1 MSRERAMPRA
11 ISRAT
16 PRATPDQRPK
26 NSAPYLL
33 EEQVGFLLRVAM
45 QRHSTIF
52 ASGIAANLTAPQFS
66 ALVKLLQEGPL
77 SQNHLGRLIYLDVA
91 TIKGVVERLRAR
103 GLVTSKDD
111 PRDGRRHVITLTPT
125 GRRLVEAAIPQA
137 AKITEKTLAPLS
149 EKERA
154 QFVQLLKKL
163 G

>member
-1 MSRERAMPRA
+1 MS
-11 ISRAT
+11 
-16 PRATPDQRPK
+16 RATPDQRPK
-26 NSAPYLL
+26 NSTLYLL

-52 ASGIAANLTAPQFS
+52 TAEIMADLTAPQFS

-103 GLVTSKDD
+103 GLVTSRDD
-111 PRDGRRHVITLTPT
+111 PRDARRHMITLTPA
-125 GRRLVEAAIPQA
+125 GRRLVEAAIPIAGQT
-137 AKITEKTLAPLS
+137 TEKTLAPLS
-149 EKERA
+149 DKEQA
-154 QFVQLLKKL
+154 TLLHLLKKL

>member
-1 MSRERAMPRA
+1 MSRERVMPRA
-11 ISRAT
+11 T
-16 PRATPDQRPK
+16 LDQRPK
-26 NSAPYLL
+26 NSATYQL

-52 ASGIAANLTAPQFS
+52 TSEITGNLTAPQFS

-111 PRDGRRHVITLTPT
+111 PRDARRHVITLTPT

-137 AKITEKTLAPLS
+137 VKITEKTLEPLS

-154 QFVQLLKKL
+154 MLLQLLKKIV
-163 G
+163 

>member
-1 MSRERAMPRA
+1 MSRERVM
-11 ISRAT
+11 SRT
-16 PRATPDQRPK
+16 TIEQRPK
-26 NSAPYLL
+26 NSTAYQL

-52 ASGIAANLTAPQFS
+52 TSEITGNLTAPQFS
-66 ALVKLLQEGPL
+66 ALVKLLQQGPL

-103 GLVTSKDD
+103 GLVTSKQD
-111 PRDGRRHVITLTPT
+111 PRDGRRHTIALTPA

-137 AKITEKTLAPLS
+137 MKITEKTLEPLS
-149 EKERA
+149 EKEQA
-154 QFVQLLKKL
+154 AFLQLLKKL

>member
-1 MSRERAMPRA
+1 MSRTTLEP
-11 ISRAT
+11 
-16 PRATPDQRPK
+16 RPK
-26 NSAPYLL
+26 NSVAYQL

-52 ASGIAANLTAPQFS
+52 TSEITGNLTAPQFS

-91 TIKGVVERLRAR
+91 TIKGVVERLRTR

-111 PRDGRRHVITLTPT
+111 PRDARRHVITLTPT
-125 GRRLVEAAIPQA
+125 GRRLVEAAIAQA
-137 AKITEKTLAPLS
+137 VKITEKTLEPLS
-149 EKERA
+149 DKVRTM
-154 QFVQLLKKL
+154 LLLVFKKL

>member
-11 ISRAT
+11 T
-16 PRATPDQRPK
+16 LDQRPK
-26 NSAPYLL
+26 NSVAYQLD
-33 EEQVGFLLRVAM
+33 EQVGFLLRVAM

-52 ASGIAANLTAPQFS
+52 TSEITGSLTAPQFS

-103 GLVTSKDD
+103 GLVTSKND
-111 PRDGRRHVITLTPT
+111 PRDARRHVITLTPT

-137 AKITEKTLAPLS
+137 VKITEKTLEPLS

-154 QFVQLLKKL
+154 ILLQLLKKIV
-163 G
+163 

>member
-11 ISRAT
+11 
-16 PRATPDQRPK
+16 PLEQRPK
-26 NSAPYLL
+26 NSTAYQL

-52 ASGIAANLTAPQFS
+52 ASEITSNLTAPQFS

-103 GLVTSKDD
+103 GLVSSKND
-111 PRDGRRHVITLTPT
+111 PRDARRHVITLTPT
-125 GRRLVEAAIPQA
+125 GRRLVEAAILQA
-137 AKITEKTLAPLS
+137 VKITEKTLEPLS
-149 EKERA
+149 EKEQA
-154 QFVQLLKKL
+154 TLLQLLKRL

>member
-1 MSRERAMPRA
+1 MSSERT
-11 ISRAT
+11 ISRA
-16 PRATPDQRPK
+16 ASEQRSK
-26 NSAPYLL
+26 NAYLL

-45 QRHSTIF
+45 QRHSNIF
-52 ASGIAANLTAPQFS
+52 ASEMVANLTAPQFS
-66 ALVKLLQEGPL
+66 ALVKLQQDGPL

-111 PRDGRRHVITLTPT
+111 PRDARRHMITLTPA

-149 EKERA
+149 DKEQTILL
-154 QFVQLLKKL
+154 QFLKKL